1 MSARMDRLE
10 FYREAVALGSEYVP
24 GDWRWALVAAENG
37 KTIGASTEGYRRRI
51 AAVRNAARGLNLDSE
66 ALVAQVA
73 SAARQDRPVL
83 VGFRRGIPLHV
94 VVTP

>member
-10 FYREAVALGSEYVP
+10 FYRELNFGDLTP
-24 GDWRWALVAAENG
+24 GDWRWTLVAAENG
-37 KTIGASTEGYRRRI
+37 NKIGASTEGYRRRI